1 MGTTTLIALAVAA
14 LAMVAVAVL
23 ALLLAGERRRTSR
36 LLADSRREQSALRR
50 RVDELAERVA
60 CREPEDAVDFV
71 ITDIGL
77 TTRST
82 AAGTPA
88 AGRRR
93 VVDATLG
100 EPLVKVATFA
110 FGVRRALSAES
121 RNRIRFEMRR
131 ESRRARKVRRQE
143 MKQAWRAM
151 RAQEPAR

>member
-23 ALLLAGERRRTSR
+23 ALLLVGERRRTSKF
-36 LLADSRREQSALRR
+36 LVDSRSEHSALRR

-60 CREPEDAVDFV
+60 CREPEGAADFV

-77 TTRST
+77 PAGSAT
-82 AAGTPA
+82 AETPVV
-88 AGRRR
+88 GRRMM
-93 VVDATLG
+93 VDATLG
-100 EPLVKVATFA
+100 EPLLKAATFA

-131 ESRRARKVRRQE
+131 ETRRARKVRRQE

-151 RAQEPAR
+151 RAQEPAP